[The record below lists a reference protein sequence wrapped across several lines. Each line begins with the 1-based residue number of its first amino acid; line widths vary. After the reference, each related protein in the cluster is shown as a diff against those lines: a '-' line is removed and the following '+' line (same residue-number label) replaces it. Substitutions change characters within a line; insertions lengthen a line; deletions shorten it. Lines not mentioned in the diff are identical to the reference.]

1 MSRLTRQIVPLARW
15 TEEAGKFWTGSVN
28 LGRLTPY
35 AMESA
40 LKVAVVQS
48 GGCGPSVPENLAALA
63 VLVQQASHK
72 GRDLVLLPELC
83 TTPYFAS
90 GPFDPEAQNW
100 AEPVDGPTTK
110 FFSDIARKTSTALAF
125 GMAERGVDG
134 IVYNSLVLLN
144 SRGDLVE
151 GVGPHGERYQTFRKL
166 TAPSVFSG
174 DLRVDEAAYCKPGP
188 SPMTFDLDGV
198 RLGALIC
205 YDRAFSEVWLANRHL
220 GAQVVIAAVFVIAAN
235 RAGVENH
242 RGHVTDYF
250 GRSCIIAPS
259 GEVLA
264 EAKAHQQPEIIS
276 AELNLS
282 ELDKAR
288 LLWPVWDDRRPDLY
302 RFMYDSPAAE

>member
-1 MSRLTRQIVPLARW
+1 
-15 TEEAGKFWTGSVN
+15 
-28 LGRLTPY
+28 
-35 AMESA
+35 MESA

-90 GPFDPEAQNW
+90 GPFDPEAQKW

-125 GMAERGVDG
+125 GMAERGADG
-134 IVYNSLVLLN
+134 IVYNSLVLLD
-144 SRGDLVE
+144 SRGYLVE

-220 GAQVVIAAVFVIAAN
+220 GAQVVIAAVSSFGWRESLFVDDLRLRAMEVGVFVIAAN
-235 RAGVENH
+235 RAGLENH

-288 LLWPVWDDRRPDLY
+288 SLWPVWDDRRPDLY